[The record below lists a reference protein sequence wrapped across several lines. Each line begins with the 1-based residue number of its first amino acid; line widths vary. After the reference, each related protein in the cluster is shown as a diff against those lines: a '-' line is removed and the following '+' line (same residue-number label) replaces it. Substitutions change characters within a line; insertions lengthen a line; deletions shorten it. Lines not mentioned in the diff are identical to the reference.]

1 MDFDKLI
8 LQRESVRKY
17 TDKDISRDSI
27 IKCVEAAR
35 LTPSAHNSQP
45 WTFVIVDDKQL
56 VSQVAACTVN
66 KIVKFNKFVKDA
78 KAIAAI
84 VMEKTHFAMIGSN
97 KTDENYNFIDMGAA
111 AEHFCLQ
118 AADLGIGT
126 CILGYYDE
134 KKVKS
139 LLNVPGNKRVGL
151 LISMGYSPFESVRE
165 KKRKPLNEMC
175 TFNSYMQV
183 KNEEK

>member
-17 TDKDISRDSI
+17 TDKEISKEDIL
-27 IKCVEAAR
+27 KCVEAAR
-35 LTPSAHNSQP
+35 MTPSAHNSQP
-45 WTFVIVDDKQL
+45 WTFVIVDDKEL
-56 VSQVAACTVN
+56 VKKVAECTVN
-66 KIVKFNKFVKDA
+66 TVVKFNKFVKDA
-78 KAIAAI
+78 KVIVAI
-84 VMEKTHFAMIGSN
+84 VMEKTHFAMVGSN

-118 AADLGIGT
+118 AADIGIGT

-151 LISMGYSPFESVRE
+151 LISMGYSPFEGARE
-165 KKRKPLNEMC
+165 KKRNPLNAMC
-175 TFNSYMQV
+175 SFNSYKQA
-183 KNEEK
+183 KNEEE

>member
-17 TDKDISRDSI
+17 TDKEISRESI
-27 IKCVEAAR
+27 LKCVEAAR

-45 WTFVIVDDKQL
+45 WTFVIVDDKEL
-56 VSQVAACTVN
+56 ASQVAACTFN

-78 KAIAAI
+78 KVIVAV

-97 KTDENYNFIDMGAA
+97 KTDENYNFIDIGAA
-111 AEHFCLQ
+111 TEHFCLQ

-134 KKVKS
+134 EKVKS
-139 LLNVPGNKRVGL
+139 LLNVPKNKRVGL
-151 LISMGYSPFESVRE
+151 LISMGYSPFESARE
-165 KKRKPLNEMC
+165 KKRRPLNDMC
-175 TFNSYMQV
+175 SFNSYKQA
-183 KNEEK
+183 KNEE